1 MAGTDAVVLASC
13 TVLLPTTGVGGGG
26 AGALPG
32 TSCAMARFCCNCKI
46 LGKIANS
53 TATIL
58 NTIPKEDP
66 DFISYHRE
74 RELYKRLSLIGAL

>member
-1 MAGTDAVVLASC
+1 MAGTDAVVLASSVVVLASSVVVLASC

-32 TSCAMARFCCNCKI
+32 TSCAMARCCCNGKI

-53 TATIL
+53 TAPIL
-58 NTIPKEDP
+58 NTMPKEAP
-66 DFISYHRE
+66 DFIS
-74 RELYKRLSLIGAL
+74 

>member
-1 MAGTDAVVLASC
+1 MAGADAVVLASSAVVLASC

-32 TSCAMARFCCNCKI
+32 TSCAMARCCCNGKI

-53 TATIL
+53 TAPIL
-58 NTIPKEDP
+58 NTIPKPKEAP
-66 DFISYHRE
+66 DFIS
-74 RELYKRLSLIGAL
+74 